1 MIFVIFFSKMKIFF
15 VKDLTIKFL
24 KVPKMA
30 DFEKNAKGGVFG
42 FFYHG
47 GQFFGHFSRDYA
59 CKFFQK
65 KVKKW
70 PKNGQKMKK
79 NLKLIPV

>member
-1 MIFVIFFSKMKIFF
+1 
-15 VKDLTIKFL
+15 
-24 KVPKMA
+24 MA
-30 DFEKNAKGGVFG
+30 DFEKNAKTPPFG

-47 GQFFGHFSRDYA
+47 GQFFGHFGRDCP

-65 KVKKW
+65 KSKKW

-79 NLKLIPV
+79 IL

>member
-15 VKDLTIKFL
+15 LKDLTIKFL

-30 DFEKNAKGGVFG
+30 DFEKNAKTPPFG

-47 GQFFGHFSRDYA
+47 GQFFGHFSRDCP

-65 KVKKW
+65 KSKKW

-79 NLKLIPV
+79 IL